1 MAYIFD
7 PIRNTFVDDEDTSL
21 GNKLAL
27 NDEEFEKLLKIPGVF
42 RASEAM
48 QPPPRQ
54 EVLDREAINR
64 FIRDNKAQGGR
75 VNLQNGLGVMTLDPF
90 KPTINPI
97 DSGRLE
103 NVLGVGIPIVG
114 GASLLEKYFKKKTEE
129 DKKNIIPSDDK
140 IPGTEPP
147 EGPDFTELSLEVLRE
162 AVKDRDYNKEGFFK
176 NINKYSKEKHGG
188 NLKRA
193 IADLINTTDPK
204 KINNFYS
211 GITQAAK
218 RKNFKFDAVGGRT
231 LKSDIPVSKVPLD
244 FKDFTTQLRTDTS
257 VLDNRVKELK
267 LDKYRVLYKI
277 ELFDAKIL

>member
-48 QPPPRQ
+48 QPPQRPDVQ
-54 EVLDREAINR
+54 TIEAINR
-64 FIRDNKAQGGR
+64 FVTDNPRDQKANGGR
-75 VNLQNGLGVMTLDPF
+75 VNLQDGLGVMTLDPF

-97 DSGRLE
+97 DSGSLE
-103 NVLGVGIPIVG
+103 NVLGTGIPIVG
-114 GASLLEKYFKKKTEE
+114 GASLLEKYFKKKAEE

-218 RKNFKFDAVGGRT
+218 RKNFKF
-231 LKSDIPVSKVPLD
+231 
-244 FKDFTTQLRTDTS
+244 
-257 VLDNRVKELK
+257 
-267 LDKYRVLYKI
+267 
-277 ELFDAKIL
+277 